1 MLWEKPGGGEP
12 AQTTW
17 DLKEPLTVKW
27 SHVSGEENKAFCIY
41 LTNRVDYP
49 PVTELVLRYAVM
61 GRDEVTIPPPGP
73 MEIPIKCVMPALSD
87 FCNYR
92 LWASACGDP
101 ETIYAETE
109 LFCIDIR
116 HDGDL

>member
-73 MEIPIKCVMPALSD
+73 MEIPTN
-87 FCNYR
+87 CNYR

-116 HDGDL
+116 HNGDL